1 MSTPKKE
8 NTNMEEVQAA
18 LQALIAQGKKE
29 GMIRLSD
36 LNAQLEKLQL
46 SPEKIEEIYDR
57 FEAMNIPLITAE
69 LELNDDTM
77 PMDDGDIDLSGLE
90 EEELV
95 DPVDLAAEYSLDDP
109 VRMYL
114 KEIGQVKLLSA
125 EEEIELAK
133 RVSEGDQAAKN
144 KLTEANLRLVV
155 SIAKKYSGRG
165 LHILDLIQE
174 GNTGL
179 IRAVDKFDW
188 TKGNKF
194 STYATW

>member
-8 NTNMEEVQAA
+8 TNNTTNMEQVQAA

-57 FEAMNIPLITAE
+57 FEALNIPLVTAE
-69 LELNDDTM
+69 LDLSDDALGL
-77 PMDDGDIDLSGLE
+77 DDGDIDLNGLE
-90 EEELV
+90 EEELI

-114 KEIGQVKLLSA
+114 KEIGQVRLLSA
-125 EEEIELAK
+125 EEEVELAK
-133 RVSEGDQAAKN
+133 RVSEGDQDAKN

-155 SIAKKYSGRG
+155 SIAKKYSGRRFASVS
-165 LHILDLIQE
+165 LFL
-174 GNTGL
+174 
-179 IRAVDKFDW
+179 A
-188 TKGNKF
+188 
-194 STYATW
+194 S

>member
-8 NTNMEEVQAA
+8 NTNVEEVQAA

-46 SPEKIEEIYDR
+46 SPDKIEEIYDR

-125 EEEIELAK
+125 EEEVELALQ
-133 RVSEGDQAAKN
+133 RQR
-144 KLTEANLRLVV
+144 LRLH
-155 SIAKKYSGRG
+155 RG
-165 LHILDLIQE
+165 LDGRQPGLEGGVLVVDDAMAGPSVNAERLDLFVEGVEDLEFGVQE
-174 GNTGL
+174 
-179 IRAVDKFDW
+179 VV
-188 TKGNKF
+188 
-194 STYATW
+194 